1 MWCCH
6 LAIVVPDPSH
16 YRLTMHIPQGYML
29 LTRVS
34 RCRIQRL
41 VACSDR
47 LVGWP
52 SVSHPDVCPLIQH
65 YEWWWHWRRRSFE
78 ADVAHAAQ
86 RPSRQIPQ
94 RTTSPSLPE
103 NRHRVATSNK
113 LSFVGFLEAVLV
125 FDPLVPV
132 AERVVVTLVLLT
144 HLNHAAQII
153 LSGELRLAIR
163 ERSLYNA
170 TIIPCVAVH
179 WLSVLVP
186 KRDVHVLLAQHLD
199 RIFRKW

>member
-34 RCRIQRL
+34 WCRIQRL

-86 RPSRQIPQ
+86 RPSRQIPVKLKFKEV
-94 RTTSPSLPE
+94 RIL
-103 NRHRVATSNK
+103 NRSRAHLIMIFISE
-113 LSFVGFLEAVLV
+113 SGFPTMHSAFPPCEKKASSV
-125 FDPLVPV
+125 FMF
-132 AERVVVTLVLLT
+132 
-144 HLNHAAQII
+144 
-153 LSGELRLAIR
+153 
-163 ERSLYNA
+163 
-170 TIIPCVAVH
+170 
-179 WLSVLVP
+179 
-186 KRDVHVLLAQHLD
+186 K
-199 RIFRKW
+199 